1 MQYLKRLTAMAMLAS
16 LLTLSLLAT
25 IQQTNAATPTA
36 TTRYVAP
43 GGNCGGAAPCYASI
57 QAAVDAADPGDKIK
71 VAEGRYTDI
80 HTIPDLN
87 TATFTATQIVAITK
101 SMNLYGGYTPANWT
115 TPDPANH
122 PTILDA
128 EGKGRVLCLVGPATV
143 SISGL
148 QITGGDATGLGGSWR
163 GDVGGG
169 LYLNNIEGRIDNNRI
184 YSNTAEVGAGL
195 FLDYSP
201 IALEDNDIYE
211 NMASNVGG
219 GADINHS
226 DATISRNT
234 IHSNRGGG
242 FSLGW
247 SDIKMNGNIIRNN
260 LDMWRGGGLHF
271 WDCDASLVNNVIVSN
286 QAIYDGGGVFADA
299 SSNLKFWHTTIARNT
314 GGSGVYVN
322 TWGNFPSAVA
332 MTNTIFFDH
341 DQGIVATALS
351 TATLNSTLWY
361 ANSTDWSGNVI
372 HSNDHNGDPKF
383 VFDGYHLAAGS
394 AAIDKG
400 VDAGISTDIDGN
412 ARPHGSG
419 YDIGAD
425 EFNGTP
431 IHELHLFLPLNL
443 RQR

>member
-1 MQYLKRLTAMAMLAS
+1 
-16 LLTLSLLAT
+16 
-25 IQQTNAATPTA
+25 
-36 TTRYVAP
+36 
-43 GGNCGGAAPCYASI
+43 
-57 QAAVDAADPGDKIK
+57 
-71 VAEGRYTDI
+71 
-80 HTIPDLN
+80 
-87 TATFTATQIVAITK
+87 
-101 SMNLYGGYTPANWT
+101 
-115 TPDPANH
+115 
-122 PTILDA
+122 
-128 EGKGRVLCLVGPATV
+128 
-143 SISGL
+143 
-148 QITGGDATGLGGSWR
+148 
-163 GDVGGG
+163 VGGG

-299 SSNLKFWHTTIARNT
+299 GSNLKFWHTTIARNT